1 MSDIENIKD
10 IQRFKCLLEYFVAH
24 LDWLQN
30 KNKDFVGYNQYIK
43 PIIESFIETGLGYKD
58 QQIQKQIK
66 DWSIYSKDEICINV
80 SYSFGS
86 IQTRNCYLNWKDSWN
101 NVRPRWSNNNITS
114 LYITEQKKPD
124 AQSELEY
131 TVEELGLYQ
140 DIITENLRSFYEKFM
155 SYKQNNTGYNKL
167 VNELKILLEKNHNLI
182 LTGAP
187 GTGKTWLAKQIAA
200 GIIYGNNVPKEFEND
215 ITFETQCKLVQFHP
229 SYDYT
234 DFVEGLRPI
243 EKEGNVGFKRKDGVF
258 KEFCRRAISL
268 QTKDNIQRSSDN
280 ENNEAT
286 DNAQRW
292 SDDEINN
299 AIETFKVDLKSKGH
313 IELVSFR
320 DNSDDVFC
328 FSLTDRDTICV
339 ENKKPHPMSNEKIL
353 RYISKGEYAKRDTY
367 TPTIGNHI
375 RDNYL
380 IKNVDNSNS
389 SLNNNSPKK
398 KFVFIIDEI
407 NRGEVSKIFGELF
420 YSIDPGYRGPK
431 GRVLTQYQ
439 NLVPKGDV
447 FDEDENGFYVPEN
460 VYIIG
465 TMNDIDRSVESM
477 DFAFRRRFAFVEI
490 KAEDRL
496 SMLDELN
503 DKSLK
508 ENAINRLKNL
518 NNAISKIDGLSSAY
532 HIGASYFLKLNNYG
546 GNFEDLWNYHLDG
559 LLKEY
564 LRGMRDV
571 EDKVEELKKAYDNES
586 APNN

>member
-10 IQRFKCLLEYFVAH
+10 IQRFKSLLEYFVAH

-30 KNKDFVGYNQYIK
+30 KNKDFVGYNKYIE

-114 LYITEQKKPD
+114 LYITEQEKAD

-131 TVEELGLYQ
+131 AVEELGLYQ

-187 GTGKTWLAKQIAA
+187 GTGKTYLAKEIAKA
-200 GIIYGNNVPKEFEND
+200 MGCDKNEIGF
-215 ITFETQCKLVQFHP
+215 VQFHP

-243 EKEGNVGFKRKDGVF
+243 EKDGNIRFERKDGVF
-258 KEFCRRAISL
+258 KEFCKNAIS
-268 QTKDNIQRSSDN
+268 T
-280 ENNEAT
+280 
-286 DNAQRW
+286 
-292 SDDEINN
+292 
-299 AIETFKVDLKSKGH
+299 
-313 IELVSFR
+313 
-320 DNSDDVFC
+320 
-328 FSLTDRDTICV
+328 
-339 ENKKPHPMSNEKIL
+339 NKP
-353 RYISKGEYAKRDTY
+353 
-367 TPTIGNHI
+367 
-375 RDNYL
+375 
-380 IKNVDNSNS
+380 
-389 SLNNNSPKK
+389 
-398 KFVFIIDEI
+398 FVFIIDEI

-420 YSIDPGYRGPK
+420 YSIDPGYRGEK
-431 GRVLTQYQ
+431 GKILTQYQ
-439 NLVPKGDV
+439 NLVPKNDI
-447 FDEDENGFYVPEN
+447 FEDGFYVPEN

-490 KAEDRL
+490 KAEDTL

-503 DKSLK
+503 DESLK
-508 ENAINRLKNL
+508 EKAINRLTNL

-571 EDKVEELKKAYDNES
+571 EEKIKDLKKAYDNES